1 MAIKWNKQTRR
12 FNPNGGNSNGSF
24 QEHDRR
30 MREFRASHADVAL
43 VNGTR
48 LDEAALIQTMKPL
61 QVNYP
66 IPIMMERGGSLL
78 PDDTIDCS
86 VLVPMWKVARYK
98 LSQN

>member
-1 MAIKWNKQTRR
+1 MAIKWNEQTRR
-12 FNPNGGNSNGSF
+12 FDPNGGNSNGSF

-48 LDEAALIQTMKPL
+48 LGEAALIQTMKPL

-66 IPIMMERGGSLL
+66 IMMERGGSLL
-78 PDDTIDCS
+78 PDDTTDCS
-86 VLVPMWKVARYK
+86 ALVPMCKVARYK